1 MRTWTIAK
9 RVMLELF
16 RDKRTL
22 ALIFKST
29 FAASEF
35 QMMQF
40 IPIIVMPQVFFS
52 GIIPL
57 DSMASWVQ
65 VIGKILPLTYVGDA
79 MFQII
84 MYGKGLGDI
93 WVAILAL
100 LIFLAVLLA
109 ANILGLKRYLKYKR
123 RRKCDTDHVSC

>member
-1 MRTWTIAK
+1 
-9 RVMLELF
+9 
-16 RDKRTL
+16 
-22 ALIFKST
+22 
-29 FAASEF
+29 
-35 QMMQF
+35 MMQF
-40 IPIIVMPQVFFS
+40 IQIIVMPQVFFS

-65 VIGKILPLTYVGDA
+65 VIGKILPLTYVGDD